1 MAEVQPSSS
10 KQAVSVRNRFIDFK
24 KGHKSRQGQ
33 DCSSLDLPGG
43 FASALVD
50 TFDDWIVQE
59 LMQATISHE
68 RFEYFDIQV
77 FGMCYDIGIV
87 WDKHGWL
94 LGWWVVKLCR
104 GYRRTR
110 TPR

>member
-1 MAEVQPSSS
+1 MEL
-10 KQAVSVRNRFIDFK
+10 KWICK
-24 KGHKSRQGQ
+24 IRQGRN
-33 DCSSLDLPGG
+33 SIRPDLPHGVR
-43 FASALVD
+43 SALVD